1 MIDKHK
7 PGFFGPPPGEKQLA
21 LYLEGLVGLA
31 YAHMARSL
39 YHFRRQ
45 SFVKGGY
52 NLRKAWVTL
61 KDAFEALKLQERSN
75 FASDL
80 EVTGCVNF
88 GVGFFNFLVSLV
100 PPSLQFLVKLLGFE
114 GDRAAALSQ
123 LTIAVESRCCK
134 RIEATFCLFALR
146 RYFTDDEEQA
156 DFLLDELLEDYPDS
170 PMVLYLCALMFRFK
184 AQTDRSLSMLQHAV
198 ERVSHE
204 QMKST
209 LNYHLGTTYVMT
221 AQYEKAL
228 VHHKLFRETTS
239 GEQFKVWSSFQSGVC
254 RWLLSNGDKT
264 DVVPFFQY
272 VLEKGKSDVPLE
284 KMAMRKAKEFF
295 KAGDKFSDFNSKLY
309 RVQHIHEGQLWE
321 EVLKQVKELLR
332 PLATTPEEKAVCD
345 YYQASALFGLKRHH
359 KAHKYYVRVLQAEA
373 HVKHDNYT
381 YIVPYTLAELGETEL
396 MLGNLQRAK
405 EFLKKAKKYEDY
417 DWNNLLSVR
426 ISASMD
432 KLARRESNAKAA
444 QPTTATTTIA
454 TETTTMTATTT
465 TTTTAMT
472 TKTTVTTTEDN
483 TTATPAATLAPVGA
497 TATSSS

>member
-1 MIDKHK
+1 M
-7 PGFFGPPPGEKQLA
+7 A

-31 YAHMARSL
+31 YAHIARSL

-75 FASDL
+75 FASDP

-114 GDRAAALSQ
+114 GDRAAALEQFSV
-123 LTIAVESRCCK
+123 AVETRCCK

-156 DFLLDELLEDYPDS
+156 DVLLDELLEDYPDS

-184 AQTDRSLSMLQHAV
+184 AQTDRSLHMLQHAV
-198 ERVSHE
+198 EKVSHV
-204 QMKST
+204 QMKCT
-209 LNYHLGTTYVMT
+209 LNYHLATTYVMT

-228 VHHKLFRETTS
+228 EHHKLFRDETS
-239 GEQFKVWSSFQSGVC
+239 GEQFKVWSAFQSGVC
-254 RWLLSNGDKT
+254 HWILTGDKN
-264 DVVPFFQY
+264 VALPFFQF

-284 KMAMRKAKEFF
+284 KMAMRKAKEFL
-295 KAGDKFSDFNSKLY
+295 KHGEKFSDFNTKLY
-309 RVQHIHEGQLWE
+309 RVQHIHEGQLWD
-321 EVLKQVKELLR
+321 EVIKQVKEQLR

-345 YYQASALFGLKRHH
+345 YYHASALFGLKKHQ
-359 KAHKYYVRVLQAEA
+359 KAHKYYNRVLLADS

-381 YIVPYTLAELGETEL
+381 YIIPYSLAELGETEL
-396 MLGNLQRAK
+396 SLGNLVKAK
-405 EFLKKAKKYEDY
+405 EYLKKAKKYEDY

-432 KLARRESNAKAA
+432 KLARREATAKNAAPVLVEPA
-444 QPTTATTTIA
+444 PIAGTTAPAIA
-454 TETTTMTATTT
+454 
-465 TTTTAMT
+465 
-472 TKTTVTTTEDN
+472 
-483 TTATPAATLAPVGA
+483 
-497 TATSSS
+497 SSSS